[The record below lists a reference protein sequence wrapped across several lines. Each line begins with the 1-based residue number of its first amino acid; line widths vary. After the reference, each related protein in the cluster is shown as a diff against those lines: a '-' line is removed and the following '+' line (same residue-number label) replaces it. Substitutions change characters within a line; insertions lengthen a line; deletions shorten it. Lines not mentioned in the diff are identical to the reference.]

1 MSEQPPDKA
10 TESREEESRTQ
21 ERDGQGA
28 AESDMD
34 AVDVRDLLREALR
47 EPKRRASK
55 NIAAGVQQRIRQ
67 RSGGRFF
74 ADGWSTTRE
83 PRALYLVTSLLML
96 LVVVL
101 AWFLLTPL
109 GFKP

>member
-1 MSEQPPDKA
+1 MSEQPPDNA
-10 TESREEESRTQ
+10 SELREDESKEE

-28 AESDMD
+28 AEIDID
-34 AVDVRDLLREALR
+34 AVDVRDLLRDALR
-47 EPKRRASK
+47 EPKRSASK
-55 NIAAGVQQRIRQ
+55 KITAGVQKRIRQ

-74 ADGWSTTRE
+74 ADGWSTSRE
-83 PRALYLVTSLLML
+83 PRALYLATSLLML

-109 GFKP
+109 GLKP